1 MRYQTEP
8 GNEESIRLRQR
19 VLVDYNYSRLE
30 IDLLSPRLVLS
41 MKKIVTTP
49 PVDIALRTMNAE
61 EVRRVRAWFDHL
73 QNWDSDDYV
82 RRRSHSLEEVP
93 DVYVL
98 KTSSDI
104 RIFFRFDGD
113 TVTILDVAKKAAIY
127 TSGHVPE
134 ID

>member
-1 MRYQTEP
+1 MD
-8 GNEESIRLRQR
+8 LR
-19 VLVDYNYSRLE
+19 
-30 IDLLSPRLVLS
+30 SPRLVLS

-104 RIFFRFDGD
+104 RIFFRIDGD

>member
-1 MRYQTEP
+1 MRYQAEP

-19 VLVDYNYSRLE
+19 VLVDYNHSRLE

-41 MKKIVTTP
+41 MKTIATTP

-73 QNWDSDDYV
+73 QNWDGDEYV